1 MRIPV
6 EGHLKWPRL
15 TRGAVATALL
25 AALLAAPPGTPA
37 FAADLR
43 IANDGFDDGLAGWS
57 GSHTAGGVEA
67 VSWDGRTT
75 ARVTDTD
82 PAAAYGRESMPGL
95 PATAGTRY
103 TLQAQVWADSG
114 TAYLYLRFRDASG
127 NLLAGGGNAPATGRR
142 WNRVTASGVAPAGT
156 ATVSALIYSGVAD
169 VGTAYWDE
177 VLITK
182 DVTDLGVQIDSSVP
196 NATTFAGG
204 SAYAVYT
211 GTAEAN
217 PQLAVIDVATE
228 KVTRKLTIPDSA
240 ATPTVGGWAAATAT
254 DGSVYL
260 GTYPNSKLYRHVPGQ
275 STITDLGRAE
285 GGYSFIWDLEPGAGG
300 KVYGGTYNDGRYFKY
315 DNGAFTTIGSVP
327 ILAGAQY
334 VRSLAHDPA
343 ANATYLGTGT
353 NAALIRY
360 DNVTGRVDSL
370 LPAAYAHNSM
380 VGGLTW
386 TGDRLFA
393 WIDRTL
399 LVLRVVRDADG
410 SYSAATDAAISD
422 VDLHHSPARDGLVW
436 FVKDGLLHSYDI
448 AARTVQATSVRPG
461 LDVTGY
467 TWSGSTLVGL
477 GAATDGT
484 RIFKYEPAGGRWS
497 SNLVTGTP
505 VLPAAINALGAGPD
519 GRVYTGGY
527 LTGGTGVYDP
537 LRGDGDDNQPDRLT
551 LNGLNQTDSLLAH
564 DGLLYIGVYP
574 SARIY
579 SYQPGGPWPPTLR
592 YTGGEAGDKADDCEP
607 GQGPP
612 PQDRPYALA
621 GGPDGTVYMGTVPKY
636 GKRSGALTVWK
647 QGTAGRTLCVV
658 PDQAVVSLAYA
669 GGKVFGGTSTR
680 GALGVDPVYA
690 PGASATLFSY
700 DPATG
705 TVRTHPLPLTAPK
718 AVTALAAVDG
728 ELWGLAG
735 GSLFTLDPARPEA
748 ITVKRL
754 FADPDYTAKPSVA
767 WRDGVLLTVPQDPA
781 RVYGTAGDQIFAID
795 RSTKAVTVLRTEAG
809 MEGLTADRF
818 GNLYYKIN
826 ERLFRLARP

>member
-1 MRIPV
+1 M
-6 EGHLKWPRL
+6 
-15 TRGAVATALL
+15 ATAFL
-25 AALLAAPPGTPA
+25 AALLTVPSTAAT
-37 FAADLR
+37 AADLR
-43 IANDGFDDGLAGWS
+43 FANESFDDGLAGWS
-57 GSHTAGGVEA
+57 GSHSQGGVEA
-67 VSWDGRTT
+67 VSWEGRTT
-75 ARVTDTD
+75 ARVTDAD
-82 PAAAYGRESMPGL
+82 PGAAYGRESMPGL

-103 TLQAQVWADSG
+103 TLYAQVWAETG

-127 NLLAGGGNAPATGRR
+127 NLLTGGASAPATGRR
-142 WNRVTASGVAPAGT
+142 WNRVSASGVAPAGT

-169 VGTAYWDE
+169 VATTYWDE
-177 VLITK
+177 VLITR

-196 NATTFAGG
+196 NATTFSGG

-211 GTAEAN
+211 GTADVN
-217 PQLAVIDVATE
+217 PQLAVIDLTTG
-228 KVTRKLTIPDSA
+228 KVTKKITIPDSA
-240 ATPTVGGWAAATAT
+240 ATPTVGGWAAATST

-275 STITDLGRAE
+275 STVTDLGRAE

-315 DNGAFTTIGSVP
+315 DNGAFTTIGTVP
-327 ILAGAQY
+327 IVAGAQY

-353 NAALIRY
+353 NAALVRY

-399 LVLRVVRDADG
+399 LVLRVTRNADG
-410 SYSAATDAAISD
+410 SYAAATDAAITD
-422 VDLHHSPARDGLVW
+422 VDLQHSPARDGAIW

-448 AARTVQATSVRPG
+448 DTRTVRATSVRPG

-484 RIFKYEPAGGRWS
+484 RIFRYEPAGGGWS
-497 SNLVTGTP
+497 STLVTGTP
-505 VLPAAINALGAGPD
+505 VLPAAINALGTGPD

-527 LTGGTGVYDP
+527 LTGGTGVHDP
-537 LRGDGDDNQPDRLT
+537 LRSDADDSRPDRPT

-574 SARIY
+574 SARLY
-579 SYQPGGPWPPTLR
+579 SYEPGAPWPPTLR

-607 GQGPP
+607 GAGPP

-647 QGTAGRTLCVV
+647 PGTAGRTLCVV
-658 PDQAVVSLAYA
+658 PDQSVVSLAYA
-669 GGKVFGGTSTR
+669 GGKLFGGTSTR

-705 TVRTHPLPLTAPK
+705 AVRPHPLPLTAPK
-718 AVTALAAVDG
+718 AVTALTAVDG

-735 GSLFTLDPARPEA
+735 GSLFTLDPARPDA
-748 ITVKRL
+748 IAVKRL
-754 FADPDYTAKPSVA
+754 FADPDYPAKPSLA
-767 WRDGVLLTVPQDPA
+767 WRDGVLLTVPQDPL

-795 RSTKAVTVLRTEAG
+795 RSTKALTVLLTVPG
-809 MEGLTADRF
+809 MEGLTADDF

-826 ERLFRLARP
+826 ERLFRLAVPRP

>member
-1 MRIPV
+1 MRRA
-6 EGHLKWPRL
+6 L
-15 TRGAVATALL
+15 RGAVTAAVLAT
-25 AALLAAPPGTPA
+25 LLAAPFAPA
-37 FAADLR
+37 SAADLR
-43 IANDGFDDGLAGWS
+43 IANGGFDSGLTGWS
-57 GSHTAGGVEA
+57 GSHSPGGVDAA
-67 VSWDGRTT
+67 VWDGRTT
-75 ARVTDTD
+75 ARVTDAD

-95 PATAGTRY
+95 PATAGTAY
-103 TLQAQVWADSG
+103 TLHAEVWADSG
-114 TAYLYLRFRDASG
+114 TAHLYLRFRDSSGRLLTGGANAS
-127 NLLAGGGNAPATGRR
+127 ATGRR
-142 WNRVTASGVAPAGT
+142 WSRVTASGVAPTGT

-182 DVTDLGVQIDSSVP
+182 NVTDLGVQIESSVP
-196 NATTFAGG
+196 NATTFAGA

-211 GTAEAN
+211 GTVDAN

-228 KVTRKLTIPDSA
+228 QVTRKITIPDSA

-260 GTYPNSKLYRHVPGQ
+260 GTYPNSKLYRYVPGQ

-315 DNGAFTTIGSVP
+315 DNGAFTTIGTVP
-327 ILAGAQY
+327 IAAGAQY

-353 NAALIRY
+353 NAALTRY
-360 DNVTGRVDSL
+360 DNVTGQTDSL

-386 TGDRLFA
+386 TGGRLFA
-393 WIDRTL
+393 KVDGTL
-399 LVLRVVRDADG
+399 LVLRVTRDADG
-410 SYSAATDAAISD
+410 SYSATTDAAIED
-422 VDLHHSPARDGLVW
+422 VDLHHSPARDGKVW
-436 FVKDGLLHSYDI
+436 LVKDGLLHSYDV
-448 AARTVQATSVRPG
+448 ATASLHATSVRPG
-461 LDVTGY
+461 LSVTGY
-467 TWSGSTLVGL
+467 TWSGGTLVGL

-484 RIFKYEPAGGRWS
+484 RIFKYDPASGSWS
-497 SNLVTGTP
+497 SRVVTGTP
-505 VLPAAINALGAGPD
+505 VLPAAINALGTGPD

-537 LRGDGDDNQPDRLT
+537 LRGDGDDGLPDTPTRT
-551 LNGLNQTDSLLAH
+551 GLSQTDSLLAH
-564 DGLLYIGVYP
+564 DGLLYIGAYP
-574 SARIY
+574 SAKLY
-579 SYQPGGPWPPTLR
+579 SHDPARPWPPTLR
-592 YTGGEAGDKADDCEP
+592 YTAGEAGSRADDCEP
-607 GQGPP
+607 GKGPP

-647 QGTAGRTLCVV
+647 EGTAGRTLCVV
-658 PDQAVVSLAYA
+658 PDQSVVSLAYA

-705 TVRTHPLPLTAPK
+705 AVRRHPLPLTAPK
-718 AVTALAAVDG
+718 AVTALAEVDG

-748 ITVKRL
+748 ITATRL
-754 FADPDYTAKPSVA
+754 FADPDYAARSSLA
-767 WRDGVLLTVPQDPA
+767 WRDGVLLSVAQDPGH
-781 RVYGTAGDQIFAID
+781 VYGTAGDQIFKID
-795 RSTKAVTVLRTEAG
+795 KSTRAVTVLLTAPG
-809 MEGLTADRF
+809 AEGLTADGF
-818 GNLYYKIN
+818 GHLYYKIN
-826 ERLFRLARP
+826 ERLYRLATPLP

>member
-6 EGHLKWPRL
+6 EGHLRWPRL
-15 TRGAVATALL
+15 TSGAVAAALL
-25 AALLAAPPGTPA
+25 AALLAAPPGAPA

-43 IANDGFDDGLAGWS
+43 IANDGFDEGLAGWS

-228 KVTRKLTIPDSA
+228 KVTQKLTIPDSA

-327 ILAGAQY
+327 IVAGAQY

-410 SYSAATDAAISD
+410 SYSAATDAAITD

-607 GQGPP
+607 GKGPP

-781 RVYGTAGDQIFAID
+781 RVYGTAGDQIFSID
-795 RSTKAVTVLRTEAG
+795 KSTKAVTVLRTEAG